1 MKCQE
6 AQLCL
11 HPDKCFIGMTEG
23 ILLGHVI
30 SQRGIEV
37 DKDKV
42 WVIVELQPPADLKQ
56 LRAFWGHVEYYRQFI
71 YKHADIALP
80 LTKLLKARWNLWMEW
95 RVATSISDT

>member
-1 MKCQE
+1 MHLEKTCMKCRE

-11 HPDKCFIGMTEG
+11 HPDKCFIGMKEG

-42 WVIVELQPPADLKQ
+42 RMIVELQPP
-56 LRAFWGHVEYYRQFI
+56 
-71 YKHADIALP
+71 
-80 LTKLLKARWNLWMEW
+80 
-95 RVATSISDT
+95 SDFR